1 VNRLSYTYHTLYY
14 YIGGVESSDKH
25 DASIDEFV
33 RIDEHSARIIK
44 DTKLRLEGDMTPPD
58 TLNSIG
64 ILKRREIEARMLAPI
79 IEALSQKFDRT
90 EVIETVRDTI
100 ISIAQ
105 QQGARLADEFGGCSL
120 AHFEETLQ
128 YWTKDDALRI
138 DVVSRTA
145 DEFGFNVTRCRYAE
159 LYRSLGIPELGAVLS
174 CNRDYA
180 LIEGFNSDVT
190 LTRTQTIMQG
200 ATHCDFRYQMTP
212 AANNS
217 HDE

>member
-1 VNRLSYTYHTLYY
+1 
-14 YIGGVESSDKH
+14 
-25 DASIDEFV
+25 
-33 RIDEHSARIIK
+33 
-44 DTKLRLEGDMTPPD
+44 MTPPLD

-105 QQGARLADEFGGCSL
+105 QQGNRLADEFGGCSL
-120 AHFEETLQ
+120 THFEDTLQ

-138 DVVSRTA
+138 DVVSRSET
-145 DEFGFNVTRCRYAE
+145 EFGFDVTRCRYAE

-180 LIEGFNSDVT
+180 LIEGFNPDVM

-200 ATHCDFRYQMTP
+200 ATHCDFRYRIPPQSE
-212 AANNS
+212 NS
-217 HDE
+217 RTE